1 MKVIYMAE
9 TLHLL
14 GDEKATALI
23 PKGTVKRTEEGIQ
36 YLVINDDKL

>member
-9 TLHLL
+9 TLYLL

>member
-9 TLHLL
+9 TIHLL
-14 GDEKATALI
+14 GDEKATSLI